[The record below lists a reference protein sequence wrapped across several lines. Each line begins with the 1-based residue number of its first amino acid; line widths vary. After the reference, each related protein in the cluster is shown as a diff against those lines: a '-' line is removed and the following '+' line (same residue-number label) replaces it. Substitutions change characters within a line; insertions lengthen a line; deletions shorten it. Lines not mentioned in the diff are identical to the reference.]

1 MHYINNG
8 EFMDNALTQLVSWS
22 FLLFS
27 LCVVVITYII
37 RTVLEYKS
45 DKLKDLKFWNKL
57 VLPLMPIA
65 AGIILAIIIKDYPYS
80 ESIKS
85 LPGRIMFGS
94 VSGLLS
100 GLLWRL
106 VKALINSKIYSNGNN
121 DKADGLTNNSITQND
136 NNNNQ

>member
-1 MHYINNG
+1 
-8 EFMDNALTQLVSWS
+8 MDNALTQLVSWN

-27 LCVVVITYII
+27 LCVVVVTYII
-37 RTVLEYKS
+37 RTILEYKS
-45 DKLKDLKFWNKL
+45 DKLKDLNFWNKL
-57 VLPLMPIA
+57 ALPLMPIA
-65 AGIILAIIIKDYPYS
+65 IGVILASLIKDYPYS

-85 LPGRIMFGS
+85 LSARIMFGS

-121 DKADGLTNNSITQND
+121 DKADGLTNNNITQSD
-136 NNNNQ
+136 NSNNQ